1 MSCRNG
7 LMHRRNSWQDG
18 VSGTNCAIPPG
29 KNFTY
34 VLHVK
39 DQIGS
44 FFYFP
49 SLGMQKAA
57 GGYGSITI
65 RSRPRIPVPFPP
77 PAGDFS
83 ILAGDWFNTSHH
95 RLERILENGHNLP
108 FPQGLIINGHGKNGQ
123 TIFTVDQGLLPEPL
137 RFMSCKLFWWMS
149 FTHCIIFSLMCR

>member
-108 FPQGLIINGHGKNGQ
+108 FPQGLLINGHGQNGQ

-137 RFMSCKLFWWMS
+137 RFMSCKLF
-149 FTHCIIFSLMCR
+149 R